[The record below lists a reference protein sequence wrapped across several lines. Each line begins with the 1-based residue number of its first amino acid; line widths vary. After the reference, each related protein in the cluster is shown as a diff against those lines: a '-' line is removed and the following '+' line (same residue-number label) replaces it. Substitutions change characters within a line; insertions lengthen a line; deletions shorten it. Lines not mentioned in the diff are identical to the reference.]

1 MSTAEEEFNNG
12 LATLTAYPNVA
23 QTGLEGY
30 GSGAPPVLG
39 GPWANGAEFA
49 YTVLGLFLALS
60 IAGIACKKLRK
71 KSPAFDHFMLAAAE
85 DIDAGTPYVTALLA
99 GLVIAANIMLLVGIL
114 RTLDAF
120 VGIGAHIQAG
130 TAQVDGMLVVFQANI
145 QVANETF
152 LNYSAIANDT
162 LTAIRAYNQEAAT
175 LMFDDIIPNAAG
187 ARAHAL
193 LQEHGQRALSALVTI
208 SIGADAVS
216 TKLLSFTQTKLP
228 FANLAEDVNQLSYVL
243 DQIASAVNIMNQVA
257 DLRSKYCLANNC
269 TGPDQAVAR
278 VVRTTVPDIDLKFI
292 KGLEIAR
299 TAISTI
305 GDVYSDGENST
316 IRGLMALLPNDIQLD
331 VVKIGVVQG
340 GFEEDTQS
348 AVDAM
353 KVVQGTQ
360 MLLSPLY
367 KVFAQI
373 ENDCA
378 TLQSMLNLQVKPALS
393 QA

>member
-1 MSTAEEEFNNG
+1 
-12 LATLTAYPNVA
+12 
-23 QTGLEGY
+23 
-30 GSGAPPVLG
+30 
-39 GPWANGAEFA
+39 
-49 YTVLGLFLALS
+49 
-60 IAGIACKKLRK
+60 
-71 KSPAFDHFMLAAAE
+71 
-85 DIDAGTPYVTALLA
+85 
-99 GLVIAANIMLLVGIL
+99 
-114 RTLDAF
+114 
-120 VGIGAHIQAG
+120 
-130 TAQVDGMLVVFQANI
+130 
-145 QVANETF
+145 
-152 LNYSAIANDT
+152 
-162 LTAIRAYNQEAAT
+162 
-175 LMFDDIIPNAAG
+175 
-187 ARAHAL
+187 
-193 LQEHGQRALSALVTI
+193 
-208 SIGADAVS
+208 VS

-316 IRGLMALLPNDIQLD
+316 IRGLLALLPNDIQLD